1 MPKLRKVSIATK
13 LRGNNSLGVDYHSL
27 QQERKGSKR
36 KHLGPR
42 INSQLSVTF
51 IGKNTLLSQN
61 NVCSFCD
68 ATSGE
73 SEGKRLSTSER
84 VITGTVASQV
94 GHRQPRGKPR
104 DKGFLI

>member
-1 MPKLRKVSIATK
+1 M
-13 LRGNNSLGVDYHSL
+13 
-27 QQERKGSKR
+27 
-36 KHLGPR
+36 
-42 INSQLSVTF
+42 TF